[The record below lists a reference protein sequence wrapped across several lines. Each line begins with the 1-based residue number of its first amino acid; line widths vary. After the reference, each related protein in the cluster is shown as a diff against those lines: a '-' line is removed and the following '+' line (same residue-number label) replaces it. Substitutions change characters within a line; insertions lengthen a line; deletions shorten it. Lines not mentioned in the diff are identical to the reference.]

1 MRLEH
6 KVGERVLG
14 NDPKSGRLVSV
25 KIGRFGPIVQ
35 IGQPTDEEK
44 PIFASLLKEQ
54 SMNTITLEEA
64 LKLFELPRTLGEFEG
79 KAVVVNNGKFG
90 PYIRHDNKFVSIPKT
105 LTPQGITLEEAIEA
119 IEQKRQD
126 DNNRLIKHYD
136 EDAELEVLNGRYGPY
151 IAYKKKN
158 YKLPKG
164 TDAQSLSYTDCM
176 RIIESADKDTT
187 AGKRT
192 TRKTSAK
199 KK

>member
-1 MRLEH
+1 
-6 KVGERVLG
+6 
-14 NDPKSGRLVSV
+14 
-25 KIGRFGPIVQ
+25 
-35 IGQPTDEEK
+35 
-44 PIFASLLKEQ
+44 
-54 SMNTITLEEA
+54 MNTITLEEA